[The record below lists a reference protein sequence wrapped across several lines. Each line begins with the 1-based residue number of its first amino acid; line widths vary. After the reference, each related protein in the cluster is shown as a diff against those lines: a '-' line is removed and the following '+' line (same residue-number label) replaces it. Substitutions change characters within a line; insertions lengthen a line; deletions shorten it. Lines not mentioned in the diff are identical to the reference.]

1 MITRGLGAKFA
12 SIVDVCNL
20 LPNGEA
26 LSDRPELVGICLCER
41 VSQDIFRT
49 DAVTLVNVHNSFT
62 STAFPAM
69 IPIVYAFAQL
79 RGLPEAFTYQ
89 FNVVGPAD
97 EIIMSSTPGQGEA
110 LPTADS
116 LHRLATA
123 FPGLILTAAGSY
135 KIVLLVNHELVGILP
150 IMVELVAAGQY
161 LSS

>member
-1 MITRGLGAKFA
+1 M
-12 SIVDVCNL
+12 
-20 LPNGEA
+20 
-26 LSDRPELVGICLCER
+26 SDRPELVGICLCER

-97 EIIMSSTPGQGEA
+97 EILVSSTPGQVEA
-110 LPTADS
+110 LPTTDS
-116 LHRLATA
+116 LHRLVTA
-123 FPGLILTAAGSY
+123 FPGLVLPAAGSY
-135 KIVLLVNHELVGILP
+135 KIVLLVNHKPIGTLPIVAELVST
-150 IMVELVAAGQY
+150 GQH
-161 LSS
+161 LSG